1 MIDTS
6 LIDTASTDILID
18 WYNDLMDQMLDSP
31 APISAKSL
39 RMTST
44 LQDLTDELDRRGVD
58 RNLI

>member
-18 WYNDLMDQMLDSP
+18 WYHDLMDLGPKAD
-31 APISAKSL
+31 
-39 RMTST
+39 ST
-44 LQDLTDELDRRGVD
+44 LADITDELDRRGVD